1 MSSTEKLTPGAQ
13 MLWKAALETP
23 KQFGHSR
30 LALQHVLLVLLDRY
44 GPMAESIASGLRARE
59 YYQQVQRSLQKGEV
73 DWVEPEAILEEAFQH
88 AVRAGKARAS
98 ERDLA
103 AVCLQRA
110 GWTLL
115 EEPHR
120 VPPQAAQRTPDR
132 TEHRPGTL
140 EEELQRLIAGTAPEA
155 ETCAPAEPRGEY
167 RPRARRPTPT
177 LEQFGRDLCREALDG
192 KLPPILG
199 RDLEIQSIMETLCR
213 FTKRNPLLVGPAG
226 VGKTAIVEGLAQRIV
241 RGEVPPPLQGLRIF
255 ALQSSALVS
264 GAGVVGELE
273 KRMHAIVEEAS
284 QDGIVLFIDEIHTI
298 VGSGGMRHVSDVGS
312 LLKPALGKG
321 QIACIGATTDEEFH
335 QFIEQDRALERRF
348 QPLRVHELSPEATL
362 EILRALRERA
372 VQERGIT
379 VSDEALQL
387 AILLAQ
393 QYLRNRHF
401 PDKAIDIFE
410 QSVAAALLRSQT
422 EVTPDLVREVVQR
435 MTGIPLDLGAELTQ
449 RLEEVKR
456 RLVAW
461 AFCPEAAAEG
471 LVHRL
476 EITLRGLDVAPTRP
490 NAVVLVVGTPGQAPE
505 LAAQILAEALYG
517 TSARLIELDMTR
529 FTHPADV
536 NWLTGAPPGYV
547 GHDAVLEFHRHLAQQ
562 PWSVVLFKN
571 VDAAH
576 PQAQEVLAEAL
587 RSGFLTDAQ
596 GRKVYL
602 SDTVVVMT
610 ATIEETARRR
620 LGFQSEGE
628 EQVASKAGPA
638 VLPPL
643 LPDLL
648 DRVELSWQPER
659 PTGERIQA
667 WLKEW
672 VLPSLVERYQRQ
684 GLEVEWDPSVVEWL
698 SATIL
703 AAGELSRGERLIE
716 EQVLPAL
723 IPYLNQPGR
732 VVLTYEQDKG
742 IHIQEKGA

>member
-1 MSSTEKLTPGAQ
+1 MDKSEKLTPGAQ
-13 MLWKAALETP
+13 MFWNTALEMSR
-23 KQFGHSR
+23 QFGHSGA
-30 LALQHVLLVLLDRY
+30 ALQHFLLVLLDRY
-44 GPMAESIASGLRARE
+44 GPMAESLASGLRARE
-59 YYQQVQRSLQKGEV
+59 YHRQVQQSLQQGEV
-73 DWVEPEAILEEAFQH
+73 DWVDPEALLEEAFQR
-88 AVRAGKARAS
+88 AVQAGKPRAS

-110 GWTLL
+110 GWTLIG
-115 EEPHR
+115 EPVR
-120 VPPQAAQRTPDR
+120 AAPRT
-132 TEHRPGTL
+132 G
-140 EEELQRLIAGTAPEA
+140 PEA
-155 ETCAPAEPRGEY
+155 GAEPTPRGEY
-167 RPRARRPTPT
+167 RPRARKPTPT
-177 LEQFGRDLCREALDG
+177 LEQFGRDLCQEALDG

-199 RDLEIQSIMETLCR
+199 RDLEIQSVMETLCR

-273 KRMHAIVEEAS
+273 KRMHAILEEAS

-298 VGSGGMRHVSDVGS
+298 VGSGGVRQVSDVGS

-321 QIACIGATTDEEFH
+321 EVACIGATTDEEFH
-335 QFIEQDRALERRF
+335 RFIEQDRALERRF
-348 QPLRVHELSPEATL
+348 QPLRVQELSPQATL

-372 VQERGIT
+372 ARERGVT

-387 AILLAQ
+387 AVLLAQ

-410 QSVAAALLRSQT
+410 QSVAFALLQSLP
-422 EVTPDLVREVVQR
+422 EVTPDVVRKVVQR

-449 RLEEVKR
+449 RLGEVKR

-461 AFCPEAAAEG
+461 AFCPEAVAEQ

-490 NAVVLVVGTPGQAPE
+490 NAVVLVVGTAGQSPE
-505 LAAQILAEALYG
+505 LAAQVLAEALYG
-517 TSARLIELDMTR
+517 TPDRLIELDMTR

-536 NWLTGAPPGYV
+536 TWLTGAPPGYV
-547 GHDAVLEFHRHLAQQ
+547 GHDAVMEFHRQLAQQ

-610 ATIEETARRR
+610 ATVEETAKRRI
-620 LGFQSEGE
+620 GFHADREGRE
-628 EQVASKAGPA
+628 ASQVGPGI
-638 VLPPL
+638 LPPL
-643 LPDLL
+643 LPDLM
-648 DRVELSWQPER
+648 DRVELCWQPEP
-659 PTGERIQA
+659 PTAERLQV

-684 GLEVEWDPSVVEWL
+684 GLEVEWDRSVMEWL

-703 AAGELSRGERLIE
+703 AAGELTRGERLIE
-716 EQVLPAL
+716 EQVLPVL
-723 IPYLNQPGR
+723 IPYLDQPGR
-732 VVLTYEQDKG
+732 VVLTYDQDKG
-742 IHIQEKGA
+742 IQTQYTKGA

>member
-1 MSSTEKLTPGAQ
+1 MNATEKLTPSAQ
-13 MLWKAALETP
+13 MVWNAALEMP
-23 KQFGHSR
+23 QRFGHPHF
-30 LALQHVLLVLLDRY
+30 ALQHFLLVLLDRY

-59 YYQQVQRSLQKGEV
+59 YYLQVQRALQEGEL
-73 DWVEPEAILEEAFQH
+73 DRVEPEAVLEEAFQR
-88 AVRAGKARAS
+88 AVQAGKARAS

-103 AVCLQRA
+103 AVCLRRA

-115 EEPHR
+115 EEPPR
-120 VPPQAAQRTPDR
+120 TAPRSPQKTEGEAERRPD
-132 TEHRPGTL
+132 GL
-140 EEELQRLIAGTAPEA
+140 EEDLHRLLAGAAPEA
-155 ETCAPAEPRGEY
+155 QTEAAARDGY
-167 RPRARRPTPT
+167 RPRARKPTPT

-264 GAGVVGELE
+264 GAGIVGELE
-273 KRMHAIVEEAS
+273 KRMHAILEEAS

-298 VGSGGMRHVSDVGS
+298 VGSGGVRQVSDVGS

-348 QPLRVHELSPEATL
+348 QPLRVQELSPQATL

-372 VQERGIT
+372 VRERDIT
-379 VSDEALQL
+379 VSEEALPL
-387 AILLAQ
+387 IILLAQ

-422 EVTPDLVREVVQR
+422 EVTPDLVCEVVQR
-435 MTGIPLDLGAELTQ
+435 MTGIPLDLGPGLSR

-456 RLVAW
+456 RLVDR
-461 AFCPEAAAEG
+461 AFCPEAAAEQ
-471 LVHRL
+471 LTHRL
-476 EITLRGLDVAPTRP
+476 EITLRGLDVTPSRP

-505 LAAQILAEALYG
+505 LAARILAEALYDDPG
-517 TSARLIELDMTR
+517 RLIELDMTR

-547 GHDAVLEFHRHLAQQ
+547 GHDAVLEFHRQLAQQ

-576 PQAQEVLAEAL
+576 PQAQEVLAEAF

-596 GRKVYL
+596 GHKVYL

-610 ATIEETARRR
+610 ATVEETTKRRI
-620 LGFQSEGE
+620 GFHADRE
-628 EQVASKAGPA
+628 EREAGKIGPG

-648 DRVELSWQPER
+648 DRVEVSWQPEQ
-659 PTGERIQA
+659 PTGERVQT

-672 VLPSLVERYQRQ
+672 ILPSLVERYQRQ
-684 GLEVEWDPSVVEWL
+684 GLEVEWDPSLVEWL

-703 AAGELSRGERLIE
+703 AAGELNQGERLIE
-716 EQVLPAL
+716 EQVLPVL
-723 IPYLNQPGR
+723 VPYLNQPGR
-732 VVLTYEQDKG
+732 VVLTYDQDKG
-742 IHIQEKGA
+742 IQIQEKGA

>member
-1 MSSTEKLTPGAQ
+1 MDEKEKLTPGAQ
-13 MLWKAALETP
+13 MFWNAVLET
-23 KQFGHSR
+23 SR
-30 LALQHVLLVLLDRY
+30 QSGGSGIALQHFLLVLLDRY
-44 GPMAESIASGLRARE
+44 GPMAESLASGLRARE
-59 YYQQVQRSLQKGEV
+59 YYRQVQQSLRQEEL
-73 DWVEPEAILEEAFQH
+73 DWVDPGVLLEEAFQR
-88 AVRAGKARAS
+88 AAQAGKPRAS

-110 GWTLL
+110 GWTLIG
-115 EEPHR
+115 EPAR
-120 VPPQAAQRTPDR
+120 VAPRT
-132 TEHRPGTL
+132 G
-140 EEELQRLIAGTAPEA
+140 PEVG
-155 ETCAPAEPRGEY
+155 AEPLSRGEY
-167 RPRARRPTPT
+167 RPRARKPTPT
-177 LEQFGRDLCREALDG
+177 LEQFGRDLCQEVLEG

-199 RDLEIQSIMETLCR
+199 RDLEIQSVMETLCR

-273 KRMHAIVEEAS
+273 KRMHTILEEAS

-298 VGSGGMRHVSDVGS
+298 VGSGGVRQISDVGS

-321 QIACIGATTDEEFH
+321 EVACIGATTDEEFH
-335 QFIEQDRALERRF
+335 RFIEQDRALERRF
-348 QPLRVHELSPEATL
+348 QPLRVQELSPQATL

-372 VQERGIT
+372 ARERGVT

-387 AILLAQ
+387 AVLLAQ

-410 QSVAAALLRSQT
+410 QSVAFALLQSSP
-422 EVTPDLVREVVQR
+422 EVTPDVVRKVVQR

-449 RLEEVKR
+449 RLGEVKR
-456 RLVAW
+456 RLVEC
-461 AFCPEAAAEG
+461 AFCPEEVAEQ
-471 LVHRL
+471 LIHRL

-490 NAVVLVVGTPGQAPE
+490 NAVVLVVGTAGQVPE
-505 LAAQILAEALYG
+505 LAAQILAGALYG
-517 TSARLIELDMTR
+517 TSDRLIELDMTR

-536 NWLTGAPPGYV
+536 TWLTGAPPGYV
-547 GHDAVLEFHRHLAQQ
+547 GHDAVMEFHRQLAHQ

-571 VDAAH
+571 VDTAH
-576 PQAQEVLAEAL
+576 PQAQEVLGEAL

-596 GRKVYL
+596 GHKVYL

-610 ATIEETARRR
+610 ATVEELTKRRM
-620 LGFQSEGE
+620 GFRAGE
-628 EQVASKAGPA
+628 EREERGGRGPEA
-638 VLPPL
+638 LPAL
-643 LPDLL
+643 LPDLME
-648 DRVELSWQPER
+648 RVELCWQPEP
-659 PTGERIQA
+659 PTAERLQV

-684 GLEVEWDPSVVEWL
+684 GLEVEWDPSVMEWL

-703 AAGELSRGERLIE
+703 AAGELSQGERLIE
-716 EQVLPAL
+716 ERVLPAL
-723 IPYLNQPGR
+723 IPYLDQPGK
-732 VVLTYEQDKG
+732 VILTYHQDRG
-742 IHIQEKGA
+742 IQTQYTKGA

>member
-1 MSSTEKLTPGAQ
+1 MNIAEKLTPGAQ
-13 MLWKAALETP
+13 MVWNAALEMP
-23 KQFGHSR
+23 KRFGHPR
-30 LALQHVLLVLLDRY
+30 FALQHFLLVLLDRY

-59 YYQQVQRSLQKGEV
+59 YYSQVQGALQKGEL
-73 DWVEPEAILEEAFQH
+73 DWVEPEVILEEAFQR
-88 AVRAGKARAS
+88 AAQAGKARAS

-103 AVCLQRA
+103 AICLQRA

-115 EEPHR
+115 EESPRAATRGTPKPSDEAEQRPH
-120 VPPQAAQRTPDR
+120 
-132 TEHRPGTL
+132 TL
-140 EEELQRLIAGTAPEA
+140 EEEIQHLLTGEVAR
-155 ETCAPAEPRGEY
+155 ETPTGPEPRGEY
-167 RPRARRPTPT
+167 RPRARKPTPT

-199 RDLEIQSIMETLCR
+199 RDLEIQMVMETLCR

-264 GAGVVGELE
+264 GTGIVGELE
-273 KRMHAIVEEAS
+273 KRMHAILEEAS

-298 VGSGGMRHVSDVGS
+298 VGSGGVRQVSDVGS

-348 QPLRVHELSPEATL
+348 QPLRVQELSPQATL

-372 VQERGIT
+372 IRERGIT
-379 VSDEALQL
+379 VSEEALQL

-410 QSVAAALLRSQT
+410 QSVASALLRSQT

-435 MTGIPLDLGAELTQ
+435 MTGIPLDLGPELNQ
-449 RLEEVKR
+449 RLNEVRR
-456 RLVAW
+456 RLVDR
-461 AFCPEAAAEG
+461 AFCPEAVAEQ
-471 LVHRL
+471 LTHRL
-476 EITLRGLDVAPTRP
+476 EITLRGLDVAPSRP
-490 NAVVLVVGTPGQAPE
+490 NAVVLVMGTPGQAPE
-505 LAAQILAEALYG
+505 LAARILAEALYNDPG
-517 TSARLIELDMTR
+517 RLIELDMTR

-547 GHDAVLEFHRHLAQQ
+547 GHDAVLEFHRQLAQQ

-602 SDTVVVMT
+602 SDTIVVMT
-610 ATIEETARRR
+610 ATVEETAKRRM
-620 LGFQSEGE
+620 GFHTSGEGWE
-628 EQVASKAGPA
+628 VGQIGPG

-643 LPDLL
+643 LPDLM
-648 DRVELSWQPER
+648 DRVELTWQPEP
-659 PTGERIQA
+659 PTGERVQT

-672 VLPSLVERYQRQ
+672 ILPSLVERYQRQ
-684 GLEVEWDPSVVEWL
+684 GLEVEWDPSLVEWL
-698 SATIL
+698 SATIM
-703 AAGELSRGERLIE
+703 AAGELSQGERLIE
-716 EQVLPAL
+716 EQVLPVL
-723 IPYLNQPGR
+723 VPYLNQPGR
-732 VVLTYEQDKG
+732 VILAYDQDKG
-742 IHIQEKGA
+742 IHIQTKGA

>member
-1 MSSTEKLTPGAQ
+1 MV
-13 MLWKAALETP
+13 WKAALEMP
-23 KQFGHSR
+23 KRFGHSR
-30 LALQHVLLVLLDRY
+30 PALQHFLLVLLDRY

-59 YYQQVQRSLQKGEV
+59 YYHQVQRSLQQGEV
-73 DWVEPEAILEEAFQH
+73 DWLEPEVLLEEAFQR
-88 AVRAGKARAS
+88 AVRAGKPRAS

-103 AVCLQRA
+103 AVCLRRA

-115 EEPHR
+115 EEPSR
-120 VPPQAAQRTPDR
+120 ITSRSPQKTEGGAEQRPDA
-132 TEHRPGTL
+132 L
-140 EEELQRLIAGTAPEA
+140 EEELHRLLTGAAPEA
-155 ETCAPAEPRGEY
+155 QTGAAARGEY
-167 RPRARRPTPT
+167 RPRARKPTPT
-177 LEQFGRDLCREALDG
+177 LEQFGRDLCQEALDG

-264 GAGVVGELE
+264 GAGIVGELE
-273 KRMHAIVEEAS
+273 KRMHAVLEEAS

-298 VGSGGMRHVSDVGS
+298 VGSGGVRRVSDVGS

-335 QFIEQDRALERRF
+335 QFIAQDRALERRF
-348 QPLRVHELSPEATL
+348 QPLRVQELSPQATL

-372 VQERGIT
+372 IRERGIT
-379 VSDEALQL
+379 VSEEALQW

-410 QSVAAALLRSQT
+410 QSVASALLRSQT
-422 EVTPDLVREVVQR
+422 EVTPDLVSEVVQR
-435 MTGIPLDLGAELTQ
+435 MIGLPLDLGLELSR
-449 RLEEVKR
+449 RLDEVKR
-456 RLVAW
+456 RLGAW
-461 AFCPEAAAEG
+461 AFCPEATAEQ
-471 LVHRL
+471 LIYRL
-476 EITLRGLDVAPTRP
+476 EITLRGLDVAPSRP
-490 NAVVLVVGTPGQAPE
+490 NGVVLVVGTPGQAPE
-505 LAAQILAEALYG
+505 LAARVLAEALYG
-517 TSARLIELDMTR
+517 TPDRLIELDMTR

-547 GHDAVLEFHRHLAQQ
+547 GHDAVLEFHRQLAQQ
-562 PWSVVLFKN
+562 PWSVVLFKH

-576 PQAQEVLAEAL
+576 PQAQEVLAEAF

-596 GRKVYL
+596 GHKVYL

-610 ATIEETARRR
+610 ANVEETAKRRI
-620 LGFQSEGE
+620 GFHADRDDRE
-628 EQVASKAGPA
+628 AGKVGPE

-643 LPDLL
+643 LPDLM
-648 DRVELSWQPER
+648 DQVEISWQPEQ
-659 PTGERIQA
+659 PTAERLQT

-672 VLPSLVERYQRQ
+672 VLPPLVERYQRQ
-684 GLEVEWDPSVVEWL
+684 GLEVEWDPSVVDWL
-698 SATIL
+698 SAAIL
-703 AAGELSRGERLIE
+703 TAGDLTRGERLIE
-716 EQVLPAL
+716 ERVLPAL
-723 IPYLNQPGR
+723 IPYLGQPGK
-732 VVLTYEQDKG
+732 VILTYHQDKG
-742 IHIQEKGA
+742 IQTEYAKGA